1 MASDRDAVTRRMRP
15 GAWDAGG
22 FLGEDEVLADRI
34 EADAEVCTALGT
46 TPKALGARLL
56 DLLAEA
62 EAEVEAEVEVE
73 VEAEPDVPA
82 DTGAGEVAVPLRTV
96 SIRHR
101 DGAITCPWALEQD
114 EVCLRGPG
122 GNPSADEFTITHG
135 DDVLEGFT
143 LSAHLI
149 ANHRF
154 FGGLE
159 SRFRID
165 PARAFAVLGPD

>member
-1 MASDRDAVTRRMRP
+1 MRP

-22 FLGEDEVLADRI
+22 FLGEDEALADRI
-34 EADAEVCTALGT
+34 AADLETCTRLGT
-46 TPKALGARLL
+46 TPEALGARLL

-62 EAEVEAEVEVE
+62 DAEAAAA
-73 VEAEPDVPA
+73 AEPEVSL
-82 DTGAGEVAVPLRTV
+82 DTGAGELAAVPLCRV
-96 SIRHR
+96 SIRHHE
-101 DGAITCPWALEQD
+101 GAITCPWALEQD

-122 GNPSADEFTITHG
+122 GNPSADEFTITLDG
-135 DDVLEGFT
+135 ESLDGFT

-165 PARAFAVLGPD
+165 PTRAFAVLGPD